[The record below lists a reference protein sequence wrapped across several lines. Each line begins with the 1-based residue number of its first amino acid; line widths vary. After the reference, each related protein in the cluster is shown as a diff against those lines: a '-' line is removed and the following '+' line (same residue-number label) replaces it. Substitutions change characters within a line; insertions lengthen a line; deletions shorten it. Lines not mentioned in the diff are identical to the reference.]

1 MLLGLVVFFLL
12 LIFFVLQAV
21 AFVTLYERHLL
32 GGSQERIG
40 PNKVSFWGLAQAIFD
55 GIKLLK
61 KEVCIG
67 SFYSLIYFIL
77 VPGFSFFVM
86 LMLWFVLP
94 YFYSC
99 VGVEFMVLLFMCLT
113 GVATYGLLISGVVSK
128 CKYGFLGGMRARSQ
142 RLSYEVIFYLFVLC
156 IIRGTGYY
164 YFDFSFSV
172 VFFLWFVFF
181 FILVLSELG
190 RAPFDFAEGESE
202 LVSGYNVEYSG
213 VPFVLL
219 FLREYGSL
227 LFYRCLISVFFFSS
241 GLISVFVIFSL
252 IIFVRSAFPRYRY
265 DKLIFFFWIVRLP
278 FILVILYFVVT
289 MWVY

>member
-1 MLLGLVVFFLL
+1 MLGIIVFFLL
-12 LIFFVLQAV
+12 LIFLVLQAV

-61 KEVCIG
+61 KEVSLG
-67 SFYSLIYFIL
+67 SFYSMIYFMM
-77 VPGFSFFVM
+77 VPSFSFFIM

-99 VGVEFMVLLFMCLT
+99 VGVEYMILLFMCLV
-113 GVATYGLLISGVVSK
+113 GVATYGLLISGIVSK
-128 CKYGFLGGMRARSQ
+128 CKYGFLGGMRASSQ
-142 RLSYEVIFYLFVLC
+142 SLSYEVIFYIVVLC
-156 IIRGTGYY
+156 MLSGLGLC
-164 YFDFSFSV
+164 YFDFSFSLV
-172 VFFLWFVFF
+172 SFSWSLFF
-181 FILVLSELG
+181 FIMVLSELG

-219 FLREYGSL
+219 FLSEYGSL
-227 LFYRCLISVFFFSS
+227 LFYSCLISVFFFFSS
-241 GLISVFVIFSL
+241 LFFVFFVFSL
-252 IIFVRSAFPRYRY
+252 MIFVRSSYPRYRY
-265 DKLIFFFWIVRLP
+265 DKLMFFFLGC
-278 FILVILYFVVT
+278 FDTFCFGYT
-289 MWVY
+289 MFCC